1 MNQKMIGNLI
11 NYERTKKKISM
22 QKLCDGV
29 CSFSTLKRA
38 ESGERLPD
46 YFILERIIERLG
58 KSVNKLEF
66 LQDQEAYE
74 ICYLRMVI
82 EEYLEEEEYE
92 EAERALIY
100 YEEQTGLKSEL
111 HQQYS
116 LKIQAI
122 IASQRDEN
130 HISARELFEK
140 ALKKTVNHFSIDNLD
155 DCIMGEEEILL
166 MLLYLQERMEKEDVS
181 VYHDGKKAF
190 SYIEQYCQDEE
201 VRVNVYSK
209 AAWLLSSLMIRLGNR
224 EEALWYTL
232 QGEKLLTDNGLLLHL
247 PQFLDRILLLEEKE
261 ESYLQWKKQRDALK
275 QLYEEYGQRWEKE
288 RILLW
293 KVYRQ
298 QENYLLPEL
307 FSRERKLL
315 KKSQEKLADA
325 LNIDQKTI
333 SRIESGKYKPKAG
346 TFQKLREYLNID
358 RDLCTTRIVT
368 DDFRL
373 LEMEREI
380 ARLGHYR
387 RDEEAKQLY
396 EQLKKKLPLE
406 WRENQ
411 QYIKCMDTIF
421 KRESGEISTKIAIEE
436 AWTAFQITR
445 GDIDSKKIQ
454 EVILTRSEVTII
466 NYIAICYKLI
476 GEVDMAIDLLERVIE
491 GFEKREKYIEAI
503 DICNKSIDFSIHC
516 QKGLSIG
523 YMLSKKIYDKDE
535 IDGDRKESRNRYL
548 QAYYLMKLM
557 NQAEEML
564 NLQNAYQKWYG
575 ETIN

>member
-1 MNQKMIGNLI
+1 
-11 NYERTKKKISM
+11 
-22 QKLCDGV
+22 
-29 CSFSTLKRA
+29 
-38 ESGERLPD
+38 
-46 YFILERIIERLG
+46 
-58 KSVNKLEF
+58 
-66 LQDQEAYE
+66 
-74 ICYLRMVI
+74 
-82 EEYLEEEEYE
+82 
-92 EAERALIY
+92 
-100 YEEQTGLKSEL
+100 
-111 HQQYS
+111 
-116 LKIQAI
+116 
-122 IASQRDEN
+122 
-130 HISARELFEK
+130 
-140 ALKKTVNHFSIDNLD
+140 
-155 DCIMGEEEILL
+155 MGEEEILL

-181 VYHDGKKAF
+181 LYHDGKKSF

-232 QGEKLLTDNGLLLHL
+232 QGEKLLKDNGLLLHL

-298 QENYLLPEL
+298 QENYLLSEL

-325 LNIDQKTI
+325 LDIDQKTI

-346 TFQKLREYLNID
+346 TFQKLREYLDID

-396 EQLKKKLPLE
+396 EQLKKKLPL
-406 WRENQ
+406 
-411 QYIKCMDTIF
+411 
-421 KRESGEISTKIAIEE
+421 A
-436 AWTAFQITR
+436 
-445 GDIDSKKIQ
+445 
-454 EVILTRSEVTII
+454 
-466 NYIAICYKLI
+466 
-476 GEVDMAIDLLERVIE
+476 
-491 GFEKREKYIEAI
+491 
-503 DICNKSIDFSIHC
+503 
-516 QKGLSIG
+516 
-523 YMLSKKIYDKDE
+523 
-535 IDGDRKESRNRYL
+535 
-548 QAYYLMKLM
+548 
-557 NQAEEML
+557 
-564 NLQNAYQKWYG
+564 
-575 ETIN
+575 